1 MKTPQICIKTTH
13 ELQKI
18 STKKFACLQVFEWL
32 VCLIDWFVWW
42 NALLICSD
50 RIIFKTITIT
60 QLIVSLACTS
70 FNHLSIMWSTWILVV
85 MASAV
90 PITCISYHDHE
101 QLVLPLN
108 KSKSKSKSAVPIT
121 RIRALLNLG
130 RYAFHNVSV
139 TWPIPGNVCFQ
150 KKIPITPWT
159 LIENLPLRASPS
171 SCPPTLNDKLL
182 TKFYILFC
190 FEWHD
195 N

>member
-90 PITCISYHDHE
+90 PIT
-101 QLVLPLN
+101 
-108 KSKSKSKSAVPIT
+108 

-171 SCPPTLNDKLL
+171 SCPPTLNDNF
-182 TKFYILFC
+182 FY
-190 FEWHD
+190 
-195 N
+195 